1 MSRIT
6 CEICD
11 DPRPTVY
18 EPKNEG
24 HYCVSCHENMMS
36 KIKNFKIYTSED
48 RVLVANSLETALEIL
63 ENNGYIVEVEYENG

>member
-1 MSRIT
+1 MSRII

-24 HYCVSCHENMMS
+24 HYCVSCHE
-36 KIKNFKIYTSED
+36 K
-48 RVLVANSLETALEIL
+48 
-63 ENNGYIVEVEYENG
+63 YISQSICDCDGTCPMCEGEL